1 MMPALGG
8 GDQCDWRLG
17 TEAVWAG
24 FDGTLEATLGHKG
37 AVVQDGLQ
45 DGPSG
50 NDVGRE
56 HGRHS
61 LAASEERPAR
71 ARGPSAEVAGVLP
84 FRTC

>member
-1 MMPALGG
+1 MTARGG

-17 TEAVWAG
+17 TEVVWAG
-24 FDGTLEATLGHKG
+24 FEGTLGATVGHKG
-37 AVVQDGLQ
+37 AVVQDGEQ
-45 DGPSG
+45 DGQSG

-61 LAASEERPAR
+61 PAASEERQAR
-71 ARGPSAEVAGVLP
+71 ARSPSAEVAGVLL